1 MPRKML
7 LSRAP
12 SVAKSDGLRESGRGV
27 LNSRPAGDEIDDDID
42 RYPAQDHEIPVK
54 AVLAHIDEAPTARP
68 ANQDDG
74 EDHGRVGDVG
84 HDMKRVQAHQPPD
97 DRAVGVGVPAY
108 VERGEFE

>member
-54 AVLAHIDEAPTARP
+54 AVLAHVDEAPAARP
-68 ANQDDG
+68 ADENDG
-74 EDHGRVGDVG
+74 EEHGGVGDIG
-84 HDMKRVQAHQPPD
+84 RDMERVQAQQPPH
-97 DRAVGVGVPAY
+97 DRAVGV
-108 VERGEFE
+108 